1 MTSLIAR
8 VAIMTTPGSTTVHM
22 DACPMDFIKLPV
34 VYTCATKSGTETKL
48 EIITMNA
55 MKETKEV
62 KVSKDCFMIRSLY
75 KEIKVSNRVI
85 STRFKVIVYT

>member
-8 VAIMTTPGSTTVHM
+8 VAIITTPGSTIVHM

-34 VYTCATKSGTETKL
+34 VYTCTTNNGTEMKL
-48 EIITMNA
+48 EIITINA

-62 KVSKDCFMIRSLY
+62 KVSNCCFMIRSLY

-85 STRFKVIVYT
+85 SIRFKVIVYT

>member
-1 MTSLIAR
+1 
-8 VAIMTTPGSTTVHM
+8 MTTPGNTTVHM
-22 DACPMDFIKLPV
+22 EAIPMDFISDPV
-34 VYTCATKSGTETKL
+34 VYTCATNNGTEMKL
-48 EIITMNA
+48 EIITTKA

-85 STRFKVIVYT
+85 SIRFKVIVYT